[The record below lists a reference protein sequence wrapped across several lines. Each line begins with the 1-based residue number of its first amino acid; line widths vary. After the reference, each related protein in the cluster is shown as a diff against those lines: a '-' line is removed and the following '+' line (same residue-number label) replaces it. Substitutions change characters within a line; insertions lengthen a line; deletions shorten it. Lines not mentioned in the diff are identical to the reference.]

1 MLDGKVMQ
9 EVEDDGYNP
18 LCVGMCRYDDEG
30 EKGKVRRSEYLGRVR
45 LVARWKLYSHC
56 LIGAMNVWAASV
68 VRYSAGI
75 LDWREQDL
83 KALDVC

>member
-1 MLDGKVMQ
+1 M
-9 EVEDDGYNP
+9 
-18 LCVGMCRYDDEG
+18 
-30 EKGKVRRSEYLGRVR
+30 RRSEYLGRVR